1 VSDNSQEHLVTFEN
15 LGNLISS
22 ISGQLFQQRV
32 VGSIPMLLNKSG
44 DIVTQSKIGRALSYG
59 YMSLTSAQDSF
70 NTFKEAGAS
79 DMVAG

>member
-1 VSDNSQEHLVTFEN
+1 MVSFEN
-15 LGNLISS
+15 LGNLIGS

-32 VGSIPMLLNKSG
+32 VGSIPMLLNKYG
-44 DIVTQSKIGRALSYG
+44 DVAKQAEWGRALSYG

>member
-1 VSDNSQEHLVTFEN
+1 
-15 LGNLISS
+15 
-22 ISGQLFQQRV
+22 
-32 VGSIPMLLNKSG
+32 MLLNKYG
-44 DIVTQSKIGRALSYG
+44 DVAKQAEWGRALSYG